1 MKNIDKIEHFIVWFT
16 ITLFSVSFLGM
27 VYGVLLSLILGIIK
41 EIYDEIFG
49 SHFSWGDLLA
59 DILGILVALSFY
71 IK

>member
-1 MKNIDKIEHFIVWFT
+1 
-16 ITLFSVSFLGM
+16 M